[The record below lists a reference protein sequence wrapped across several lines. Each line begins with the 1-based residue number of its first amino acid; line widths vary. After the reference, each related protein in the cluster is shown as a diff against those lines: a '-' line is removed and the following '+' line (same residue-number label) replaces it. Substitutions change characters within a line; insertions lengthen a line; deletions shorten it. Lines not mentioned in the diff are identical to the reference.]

1 MATGTSQ
8 INTIFQDL
16 LGRPAGSVGL
26 DYWGNEWETVK
37 QNAIAAGSSTEAAE
51 AAATAQVRANVG
63 RSEEAFEYVSGTSDR
78 AVTTYDAAAAGV
90 PDWFEFHDDNIAVDS
105 SRPGDWASDVSS
117 TNVGN
122 YLEDLNYLYGGMQG
136 NVIGQEGADWWGYQM
151 TQNIQSGLASGLNYA
166 DAHANALDTVRRDI
180 GLNTGHQNYEKYGS
194 IGYGNALEVV
204 TGTDSEGNPII
215 EERYLNLSP
224 RAIDEFGILDHTG
237 TKTAQQYEQ
246 VPRLNEDGSYVYNDD
261 NEIVYEDGAQINQSS
276 APFRWEMIEDAR
288 FPGGY
293 RIQPV
298 GFNPSTGQSGP
309 TGYPDDDSIYNDPNL
324 TISAQDFIRSNYIND
339 RNRPTFQQG
348 GLAIPAGLTNVD
360 AANFATGGGMDYA
373 SWAMT
378 PGGRAAIARGD
389 YTIPNQN
396 MYVMPDG
403 NLSPYRPLDHSI
415 ADYNLGL
422 GIGDE
427 VDVNLGNGW
436 RTTFTGPP
444 KASLGGGGAPQE
456 PKEDD
461 ANAMMMGAGDTNV
474 YIDMGQKSK
483 TAKDQQIKDPSRVI
497 AQAPNRKTY
506 QKKSKTSPNVSSLGI
521 PATTTSA
528 RYSVPGAT

>member
-16 LGRPAGSVGL
+16 LGRPAGSTGL

-63 RSEEAFEYVSGTSDR
+63 RSDEAFEYISGTSDL
-78 AVTTYDAAAAGV
+78 ATTAYDAAAAGV
-90 PDWFEFHDDNIAVDS
+90 PDWFEFHDDNIAIDS
-105 SRPGDWASDVSS
+105 SRPGDWAGDVSS

-122 YLEDLNYLYGGMQG
+122 YLDDLNYLYGGMQG
-136 NVIGQEGADWWGYQM
+136 NVIGREGADWWGYQM
-151 TQNIQSGLASGLNYA
+151 TQNIQSGLASGLSYA
-166 DAHANALDTVRRDI
+166 DAHANAMDTVRRDI
-180 GLNTGHQNYEKYGS
+180 GFNTGHQNYEKYGS
-194 IGYGNALEVV
+194 IGYGNPIDV
-204 TGTDSEGNPII
+204 TTDSEGNTVDT
-215 EERYLNLSP
+215 YLNLSQ

-246 VPRLNEDGSYVYNDD
+246 VPRLNEDGTYVYDEDD
-261 NEIVYEDGAQINQSS
+261 RIVYDDGAQINQSN

-309 TGYPDDDSIYNDPNL
+309 TGYPNDDSIYNNPNL
-324 TISAQDFIRSNYIND
+324 TIAAQDFIRSNYIND

-348 GLAIPAGLTNVD
+348 GLDIPTGLTNVG
-360 AANFATGGGMDYA
+360 ASNFATGGGMDYR

-378 PGGRAAIARGD
+378 PAGRAAIARGD

-422 GIGDE
+422 GIGDN
-427 VDVNLGNGW
+427 VDVDLGEGW
-436 RTTFTGPP
+436 RTTFKGPP
-444 KASLGGGGAPQE
+444 RAYSGGGGAPRE
-456 PKEDD
+456 PKENGQ
-461 ANAMMMGAGDTNV
+461 NAMMMGAGDTNV

-483 TAKDQQIKDPSRVI
+483 TAKDQQIKDTSRI
-497 AQAPNRKTY
+497 TAQAPNRKTY
-506 QKKSKTSPNVSSLGI
+506 QKKTKTQPNVSSLGI

>member
-16 LGRPAGSVGL
+16 LGRPAGSTGL

-37 QNAIAAGSSTEAAE
+37 QNAIAAGSSAEAAE

-63 RSEEAFEYVSGTSDR
+63 RSDEAFEYISGTSDR
-78 AVTTYDAAAAGV
+78 AVTAYDAAAAGV

-105 SRPGDWASDVSS
+105 SRPGDWAGDVSS

-166 DAHANALDTVRRDI
+166 DAHANAMDTVRRDI
-180 GLNTGHQNYEKYGS
+180 GFNTGHQNYEKYGS

-237 TKTAQQYEQ
+237 TKTAQRYEQ
-246 VPRLNEDGSYVYNDD
+246 VVRRNEDGTIMYNSDGEAVYQ
-261 NEIVYEDGAQINQSS
+261 DGAQIDESS

-298 GFNPSTGQSGP
+298 GFNSSTGQSGP

-324 TISAQDFIRSNYIND
+324 TISAQDFIRGNYIND

-422 GIGDE
+422 AIGDE
-427 VDVNLGNGW
+427 VDVDLGNGW
-436 RTTFTGPP
+436 RTTFKGPP
-444 KASLGGGGAPQE
+444 AAPLGGGGTTKIPE
-456 PKEDD
+456 EET
-461 ANAMMMGAGDTNV
+461 NAMMMGAGDTNV

-483 TAKDQQIKDPSRVI
+483 TAKDQQIKDTSRI
-497 AQAPNRKTY
+497 TAQAPNRKTY